1 MYPPKFPMD
10 GIYRV
15 KILAV
20 MQDDAAYYIRYDIS
34 VGPCVGWATYIYQQ
48 TGKWPLV
55 WRLDKHR
62 GTTAIRC
69 ALDALNRGRHARIQS
84 LVESVGHHI
93 CLELH
98 RRMGTRYI
106 DVRRSLPASAYQV
119 TPDDIRVGTEGG
131 WRQGDPNWRHAL
143 LLANLSGLPV
153 LSSDSR
159 EGKSPMVDWCAEHGV
174 IILPQYLPAGDYT
187 LSGSNVIVDRKDNIL
202 ELYKDFAGSQNRQS
216 YENAALLTQI
226 AGKQLVYVIGTAP
239 DDHVVQISDLS
250 HWQFTFKNQTF
261 VGTHLYQQVLRHQA
275 MYPHI
280 SFIFAKREKVCQTIG
295 TRSQSEVR
303 DAMLIICKVKT

>member
-1 MYPPKFPMD
+1 MYPPNPPTD

-15 KILAV
+15 KLLSAE
-20 MQDDAAYYIRYDIS
+20 QDCTAYYIRYDIS

-69 ALDALNRGRHARIQS
+69 ALDALHRSGCTNVQS
-84 LVESVGHHI
+84 LAQAAGHHI

-98 RRMGTRYI
+98 RRTGTRYI
-106 DVRRSLPASAYQV
+106 DVRRSLPASTAQI
-119 TPDDIRVGTEGG
+119 TPDDIRIGTTGG

-153 LSSDSR
+153 LNADSR
-159 EGKSPMVDWCAEHGV
+159 EGHSPMVNWCAEHGV

-187 LSGSNVIVDRKDNIL
+187 TSNSNVIVDRKDNIL
-202 ELYKDFAGSQNRQS
+202 ELYKDFAGSRNRKS
-216 YENAALLTQI
+216 YENTALLAQVV
-226 AGKQLVYVIGTAP
+226 GKQLVYVIGTDP
-239 DDHVVQISDLS
+239 SDHVELISDLAQ
-250 HWQFTFKNQTF
+250 WQCTVKNLTF
-261 VGTHLYQQVLRHQA
+261 VGTYLHEQILRHQA

-280 SFIFAKREKVCQTIG
+280 SFTFVKREEVCQTIWD
-295 TRSQSEVR
+295 TLSV
-303 DAMLIICKVKT
+303 

>member
-1 MYPPKFPMD
+1 MYPPKTPMD

-15 KILAV
+15 KLLSAE
-20 MQDDAAYYIRYDIS
+20 QDDVAYYIRYDIS
-34 VGPCVGWATYIYQQ
+34 VGPCVGWATYMYQQ

-159 EGKSPMVDWCAEHGV
+159 EGQSPMVDWCAEHGV

-187 LSGSNVIVDRKDNIL
+187 TSNSNVIVDRKNNIL
-202 ELYKDFAGSQNRQS
+202 ELYKDFVGSRNRKS
-216 YENAALLTQI
+216 YENTALLAQVV
-226 AGKQLVYVIGTAP
+226 GKQLVYVIGTDP
-239 DDHVVQISDLS
+239 SDHVELISDLAQ
-250 HWQFTFKNQTF
+250 WQCTVKNQTF
-261 VGTHLYQQVLRHQA
+261 VGTYLHEQILRHQA

-280 SFIFAKREKVCQTIG
+280 SFTFVKREEVCQTIWD
-295 TRSQSEVR
+295 TLSV
-303 DAMLIICKVKT
+303 

>member
-1 MYPPKFPMD
+1 MYPPKIPMD

-34 VGPCVGWATYIYQQ
+34 VGPCVGWATYMYQQ

-55 WRLDKHR
+55 WRLDKRR
-62 GTTAIRC
+62 GTTVIRC
-69 ALDALNRGRHARIQS
+69 ALDALHLSGCANVQS
-84 LVESVGHHI
+84 LAQAAGHHI

-98 RRMGTRYI
+98 RRTGTRYI
-106 DVRRSLPASAYQV
+106 DVRRSLPASAYRI
-119 TPDDIRVGTEGG
+119 TPDDIRIGTEGG

-187 LSGSNVIVDRKDNIL
+187 LLDGNVIVDRKDTIL
-202 ELYKDFAGSQNRQS
+202 ELYKDFASSGNRYS
-216 YENAALLTQI
+216 YENAALLAQI
-226 AGKQLVYVIGTAP
+226 AGKQLVYVVGTTP
-239 DDHVVQISDLS
+239 DNRVEQISDLCC
-250 HWQFTFKNQTF
+250 WQFTIKNQTF
-261 VGTHLYQQVLRHQA
+261 IGTHLYQQVLRHQA

-280 SFIFAKREKVCQTIG
+280 SFVFAKREELCQTIWD
-295 TRSQSEVR
+295 TLS
-303 DAMLIICKVKT
+303 K

>member
-1 MYPPKFPMD
+1 MYPPNPPTD

-15 KILAV
+15 KLLSAE
-20 MQDDAAYYIRYDIS
+20 QDCTAYYIRYDIS

-55 WRLDKHR
+55 WRVDKHR

-69 ALDALNRGRHARIQS
+69 ALDALKCGNRTNIQS
-84 LVESVGHHI
+84 LGQAVGEHI
-93 CLELH
+93 CLEIC
-98 RRMGTRYI
+98 RNGAKYI
-106 DVRRSLPASAYQV
+106 DVRRSLPASAYRI

-153 LSSDSR
+153 LNADSR
-159 EGKSPMVDWCAEHGV
+159 EGHSPMVNWCAEHGV

-187 LSGSNVIVDRKDNIL
+187 TSNSNVIVDRKDNIL
-202 ELYKDFAGSQNRQS
+202 ELYKDFAGSGNRKS
-216 YENAALLTQI
+216 YENTALLAQVV
-226 AGKQLVYVIGTAP
+226 GKQLVYVIGTDP
-239 DDHVVQISDLS
+239 SDHVELISDLAQ
-250 HWQFTFKNQTF
+250 WQCTVKNQTF
-261 VGTHLYQQVLRHQA
+261 VGTYLHEQILRHQA

-280 SFIFAKREKVCQTIG
+280 SFTFVKREEVCQTIWD
-295 TRSQSEVR
+295 TLSV
-303 DAMLIICKVKT
+303 

>member
-1 MYPPKFPMD
+1 MYPPKIPMD

-34 VGPCVGWATYIYQQ
+34 VGPCVGWATYMYQQ

-280 SFIFAKREKVCQTIG
+280 SFIFAKREKVCQTIWD
-295 TRSQSEVR
+295 TLS
-303 DAMLIICKVKT
+303 K

>member
-1 MYPPKFPMD
+1 MYSPQIPMD

-20 MQDDAAYYIRYDIS
+20 RQDDVAYWLRYDIS
-34 VGPCVGWATYIYQQ
+34 VGPCVGWATYMYQQ

-55 WRLDKHR
+55 WRLDKRR
-62 GTTAIRC
+62 GTTAIRY
-69 ALDALNRGRHARIQS
+69 ALDALHHNTHVRIQS
-84 LVESVGHHI
+84 LAESAGHHI

-98 RRMGTRYI
+98 RRSDANYI
-106 DVRRSLPASAYQV
+106 DVKRSLPVSAYRI

-159 EGKSPMVDWCAEHGV
+159 EGKSSMVDWCAENGI

-187 LSGSNVIVDRKDNIL
+187 TSNSSVIVDRKDNIL
-202 ELYKDFAGSQNRQS
+202 ELYKDFVGSKNRES
-216 YENAALLTQI
+216 YENAALCAQV
-226 AGKQLVYVIGTAP
+226 AGKRLVYVIGTDP
-239 DDHVVQISDLS
+239 GDYVDQISDLA
-250 HWQFTFKNQTF
+250 HWQCAVKSQVF
-261 VGTHLYQQVLRHQA
+261 VGKRLADQILRHQVI
-275 MYPHI
+275 YPHV
-280 SFIFAKREKVCQTIG
+280 SFVFVKREKLCQTIWNVL
-295 TRSQSEVR
+295 SE
-303 DAMLIICKVKT
+303 

>member
-1 MYPPKFPMD
+1 MYPPNPPTD

-15 KILAV
+15 KLLAV
-20 MQDDAAYYIRYDIS
+20 EQDDAAYYIRYDIS

-69 ALDALNRGRHARIQS
+69 ALDALHLSGCANIQS
-84 LVESVGHHI
+84 LAQAAGHHI

-98 RRMGTRYI
+98 RQTGTRYI
-106 DVRRSLPASAYQV
+106 DVRRSLPASAAQI
-119 TPDDIRVGTEGG
+119 TPDDIRIGTTGG

-153 LSSDSR
+153 LNADSR
-159 EGKSPMVDWCAEHGV
+159 EGHSPMVDWCAEHGV

-187 LSGSNVIVDRKDNIL
+187 LLDGNVIVDRKDTIL
-202 ELYKDFAGSQNRQS
+202 ELYKDFASSGNRYS
-216 YENAALLTQI
+216 YENAALLAQI
-226 AGKQLVYVIGTAP
+226 AGKQLVYVVGTTP
-239 DDHVVQISDLS
+239 DNRVEQISDLCC
-250 HWQFTFKNQTF
+250 WQFTIKNQTF
-261 VGTHLYQQVLRHQA
+261 IGTHLYQQVLRHQA

-280 SFIFAKREKVCQTIG
+280 SFAFAKREELCQTIWD
-295 TRSQSEVR
+295 TLS
-303 DAMLIICKVKT
+303 K

>member
-1 MYPPKFPMD
+1 MYPPNPPTD

-15 KILAV
+15 KLLSAE
-20 MQDDAAYYIRYDIS
+20 QDCTAYYIRYDIS

-280 SFIFAKREKVCQTIG
+280 SFIFAKREKVCQTIWD
-295 TRSQSEVR
+295 TLSV
-303 DAMLIICKVKT
+303 

>member
-1 MYPPKFPMD
+1 MYPPKIPMD

-34 VGPCVGWATYIYQQ
+34 VGPCVGWATYMYQQ

-55 WRLDKHR
+55 WRLDKRR
-62 GTTAIRC
+62 GTTVIRC
-69 ALDALNRGRHARIQS
+69 ALDALHLSGCANVQS
-84 LVESVGHHI
+84 LAQAAGHHI

-98 RRMGTRYI
+98 RRTGTRYI
-106 DVRRSLPASAYQV
+106 DVRRSLPASAYRI
-119 TPDDIRVGTEGG
+119 TPDDIRIGTEGG

-174 IILPQYLPAGDYT
+174 IILPHYLPAGDYT

-226 AGKQLVYVIGTAP
+226 AGKQLVYAIGTAP

-280 SFIFAKREKVCQTIG
+280 SFIFAKREKVCQTIWD
-295 TRSQSEVR
+295 TLS
-303 DAMLIICKVKT
+303 K